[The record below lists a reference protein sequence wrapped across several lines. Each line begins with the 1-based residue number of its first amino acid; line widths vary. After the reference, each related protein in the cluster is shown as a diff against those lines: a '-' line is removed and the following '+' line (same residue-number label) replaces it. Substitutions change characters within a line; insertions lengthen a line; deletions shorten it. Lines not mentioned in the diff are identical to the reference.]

1 MPHGPD
7 VAEQTELI
15 ATAVIPLLH
24 D

>member
-7 VAEQTELI
+7 VAEQTELL
-15 ATAVIPLLH
+15 ATEVIPSLH